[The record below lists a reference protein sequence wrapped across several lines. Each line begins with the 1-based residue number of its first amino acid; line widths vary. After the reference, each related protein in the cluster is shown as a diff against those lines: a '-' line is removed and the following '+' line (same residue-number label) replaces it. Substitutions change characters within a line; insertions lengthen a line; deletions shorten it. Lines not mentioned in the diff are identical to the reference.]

1 MPSSSTPQHLSLHSF
16 PWQHFLPCCIFAAQ
30 FFQVAPSTCFFEDY
44 PLWRHFPE
52 DSFQAFRIILSLPD
66 SLPRILCFFSQH
78 SFATLGYFWQG
89 GWIQCPCCM
98 TLWYCFRCSQHHLTI
113 YPYLSNTRPQS
124 LHENCWLYLPLSLS
138 PIFVELHQTTGS
150 ICVHHILLWP
160 VACNISVLSAP
171 FSMFYTLLQA
181 NLGQHIS
188 QSQQLLCSSSPTPLK
203 SWERST
209 PKKSQQHI
217 QSTTPELKHEF
228 CRYALCFLTFAPDCA
243 HFSDTFPF
251 VQAVDWNHA
260 FHASS
265 TL

>member
-66 SLPRILCFFSQH
+66 SLPRILCFFRNTVLLLLDTFGREGESNARAVWLYDTAFDAPNTISQFIH
-78 SFATLGYFWQG
+78 
-89 GWIQCPCCM
+89 
-98 TLWYCFRCSQHHLTI
+98 I
-113 YPYLSNTRPQS
+113 YPILDRKVSMKIVGS
-124 LHENCWLYLPLSLS
+124 ISLSLS

-228 CRYALCFLTFAPDCA
+228 CRYAL
-243 HFSDTFPF
+243 
-251 VQAVDWNHA
+251 
-260 FHASS
+260 
-265 TL
+265 

>member
-1 MPSSSTPQHLSLHSF
+1 
-16 PWQHFLPCCIFAAQ
+16 
-30 FFQVAPSTCFFEDY
+30 
-44 PLWRHFPE
+44 
-52 DSFQAFRIILSLPD
+52 LPD
-66 SLPRILCFFSQH
+66 SLPRILCFFCNTVSLLLDT
-78 SFATLGYFWQG
+78 FGREG
-89 GWIQCPCCM
+89 E
-98 TLWYCFRCSQHHLTI
+98 
-113 YPYLSNTRPQS
+113 SNARAV
-124 LHENCWLYLPLSLS
+124 WLYDTAFDAPNTISQFIQYSTAKSPWKLLALSPSLS

-188 QSQQLLCSSSPTPLK
+188 QSQQLLCSSPTPLK